1 MNYTRGQIAAV
12 IIGSMM
18 FLPGLCFL
26 AFGLEGA
33 LGDSGGLLLVAL
45 IILGIV
51 AALAYYAFHRPPKSG

>member
-1 MNYTRGQIAAV
+1 MIFTRGQIVAL

-33 LGDSGGLLLVAL
+33 LGDMGGLLLTGL
-45 IILGIV
+45 IILSIV
-51 AALAYYAFHRPPKSG
+51 GALAYYAFHRPPKSE

>member
-1 MNYTRGQIAAV
+1 MIFTRAQIIAV

-33 LGDSGGLLLVAL
+33 LGDSIGLLLTGL

-51 AALAYYAFHRPPKSG
+51 AGLAYYAFHRPPKSE